1 LLSVERLGR
10 GCESGEVISA
20 VGAVAG
26 IPMPL
31 GLGSALGLVTF
42 DLPTGWNLE
51 GIGGGLNRGMSHG
64 FFTYVPSSKNLK
76 IGQFFNHS

>member
-1 LLSVERLGR
+1 
-10 GCESGEVISA
+10 
-20 VGAVAG
+20 
-26 IPMPL
+26 MPL

-64 FFTYVPSSKNLK
+64 FFTYVPSSKNLE
-76 IGQFFNHS
+76 IGEFFNHS